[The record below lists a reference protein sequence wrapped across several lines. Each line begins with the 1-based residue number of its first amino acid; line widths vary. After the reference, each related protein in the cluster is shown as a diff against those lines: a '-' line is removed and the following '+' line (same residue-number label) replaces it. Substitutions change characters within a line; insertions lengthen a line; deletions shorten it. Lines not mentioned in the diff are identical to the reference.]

1 MNYSHPISAPLRL
14 CARLLQQSSAGAVA
28 VIAVLSLTASG
39 ICTAQEPPPFAEGR
53 DESAQYVVET
63 AVTGLDEP
71 SGLAVRLGTPRGGP
85 FELFISERGAGRV
98 VRWST
103 DASAEPAPVITGF
116 PVEPPS
122 TEEAGKESSVP
133 LGLDFLSRDWLAV
146 GTGGG
151 SSQVRVYQLPADSA
165 AEYEQPDHV
174 LGPLSPSARTST
186 GERDFAS
193 LTHQGANFF
202 VASQNGDERGWVLRA
217 TLDSNRLAGLE
228 PFIPTHERMGR
239 SHPSAIVI
247 DPRPRH
253 HYLLV
258 AQRGEA
264 GPELDSR
271 VAWFSPTSGQ
281 LALVLNVGLS
291 NVVGLAYSP
300 AAELY
305 ALDDSASETHP
316 AGVYRLDAAQVEGR
330 ESCRAVLVAEAP
342 SPTAFVFAPDGTMFV
357 ASRGESSA
365 DAEESSAEVDGPRG
379 KLLRVKLKAAAAP
392 PAPTQPSPTE
402 PSEEPPADV
411 PPR

>member
-1 MNYSHPISAPLRL
+1 MLRTPLR
-14 CARLLQQSSAGAVA
+14 AVA
-28 VIAVLSLTASG
+28 IATVVSTTPGFCS
-39 ICTAQEPPPFAEGR
+39 AQQPPPFAEGR
-53 DESAQYVVET
+53 DESAQYDVET
-63 AVTGLDEP
+63 VVTRLHDP

-98 VRWST
+98 VRWAT
-103 DASAEPAPVITGF
+103 DAATDPAPIITGF

-122 TEEAGKESSVP
+122 TAGDAGASSGP

-151 SSQVRVYQLPADSA
+151 ASQVRVYQLPADSA
-165 AEYEQPDHV
+165 AEYEQADHV
-174 LGPLSPSARTST
+174 LGPLGPSARTTT

-202 VASQNGDERGWVLRA
+202 VAAQNGDERGWVLRA

-228 PFIPTHERMGR
+228 PFIPTHERMGNP
-239 SHPSAIVI
+239 HPTAIVS

-281 LALVLNVGLS
+281 LALNLNVGLN

-305 ALDDSASETHP
+305 AIDDSGSETHP
-316 AGVYRLDAAQVEGR
+316 AGVYRLDAAQVAGR
-330 ESCRAVLVAEAP
+330 ESCRAVLVAEVPA
-342 SPTAFVFAPDGTMFV
+342 PTAFVFMPDGTMYV
-357 ASRGESSA
+357 ASRGESST
-365 DAEESSAEVDGPRG
+365 DAEESPAEGNEPRG
-379 KLLRVKLKAAAAP
+379 KLLRIKLKSPEASPAA
-392 PAPTQPSPTE
+392 TQPSPTE
-402 PSEEPPADV
+402 LPEEPPADV